1 MPTLT
6 AEENILLRRDLLFLN
21 GNLNAAWGDGG
32 TCFGDSGGPVFE
44 GSGPVIVA
52 VFSFMQDPC
61 HNIEGNV
68 RLDTLSARSFVGQFV
83 ELP

>member
-1 MPTLT
+1 M
-6 AEENILLRRDLLFLN
+6 RRDLLFLN
-21 GNLNAAWGDGG
+21 GNPNAAWGDGG
-32 TCFGDSGGPVFE
+32 TCFGDSEGPVFE

-61 HNIEGNV
+61 HNTEGNV
-68 RLDTLSARSFVGQFV
+68 RLDTVSARSFVGQVV